1 MPRLNGIWTGDVW
14 KVAFE
19 LAQSTGIDF
28 KIVKIDYGVGV
39 FRVTEEKPK
48 PVDLAEELK
57 EKEFEY
63 FYKNIGK
70 LPLVEWQDF
79 VKWLG

>member
-1 MPRLNGIWTGDVW
+1 MYGRWLLSWPNQPESTLRLLRSIMVLEF
-14 KVAFE
+14 FE
-19 LAQSTGIDF
+19 SR
-28 KIVKIDYGVGV
+28 KK
-39 FRVTEEKPK
+39 RPK
-48 PVDLAEELK
+48 LVDMAEELK

>member
-1 MPRLNGIWTGDVW
+1 MCG

-19 LAQSTGIDF
+19 LSQSKGIDF
-28 KIVKIDYGVGV
+28 KIVKIDCGVGV
-39 FRVTEEKPK
+39 FRVTEEKPQL
-48 PVDLAEELK
+48 VDLTEELK

-79 VKWLG
+79 VNWLG